1 MPIYGDYK
9 FFRPEFGGNVR
20 WRWECLFFQ
29 NHLTIS
35 NLFLLDITV
44 WVCRLFVHVLNSC
57 GGSKMAAVM
66 LRVTTLN

>member
-1 MPIYGDYK
+1 
-9 FFRPEFGGNVR
+9 VR

-29 NHLTIS
+29 NHLTVS
-35 NLFLLDITV
+35 NLFLLDMIV
-44 WVCRLFVHVLNSC
+44 WVYRLFVHVLNSC